1 MKLFRYMFLFIL
13 MASSLFAQT
22 ADEAV
27 QLMQGEE
34 GFGIRAAGM
43 GNAYTG
49 VADDYSAI
57 YWNPAGLAQIKNN
70 EILMS
75 LYNLRYANEATY
87 LNETTN
93 GTRTFTKFQSFGYAY
108 PFPVARGSLVMAF
121 GYQRINGMDSFSRF
135 SGYLPGTSS
144 NYLAFNISNDLGDY
158 GTLDFDRDIRQE
170 QTTSS
175 EGNLANW
182 SFGMAIDVSPAFSAG
197 FALNFVTGSSD
208 YASRYAQTDPNQK
221 NVYDIY
227 DGNNQHIETFMY
239 DHYNVNQDLHTS
251 YSAFQAKLGGLFR
264 LGEHLRFGANIT
276 LPMTLN
282 VEELWSVDDDL
293 GYDID
298 VLRDNTIYQFV
309 EAGNVDA
316 GTFEY
321 HISTPFTFSGGLSF
335 RNSFLVL
342 STSAEYTDWSQ
353 LRYEAPDNA
362 DASLYSNLLAENT
375 VLADQYQPV
384 LSYGVGAEV
393 NLFGDALSLRS
404 GFRYLPSALK
414 DASADADKKF
424 YSAGAAFRL
433 DKSSILEVAYTRH
446 NEKQTL
452 YYNYDWD
459 ADPMQTSESSTAQ
472 KVLVGLKLI
481 F

>member
-1 MKLFRYMFLFIL
+1 MRLFRYIFLFSL
-13 MASSLFAQT
+13 MVSTLFAQT
-22 ADEAV
+22 AEEAV
-27 QLMQGEE
+27 QLMQSED

-43 GNAYTG
+43 GNAYAG

-57 YWNPAGLAQIKNN
+57 YWNPAGLAQIKDN
-70 EILMS
+70 EVLLS

-93 GTRTFTKFQSFGYAY
+93 GTRTFTKFQNFGYAY
-108 PFPVARGSLVMAF
+108 PFPVSRGSLVMAF
-121 GYQRINGMDSFSRF
+121 GYQRINGMDNFSRF

-144 NYLAFNISNDLGDY
+144 NYLAFDISNDLGDY
-158 GTLDFDRDIRQE
+158 GTLDFDRDIHQE
-170 QTTSS
+170 QITSS
-175 EGNLANW
+175 EGNMANW
-182 SFGMAIDVSPAFSAG
+182 SFGMAIDVSSNFSAG
-197 FALNFVTGSSD
+197 FALNYVTGSSD

-239 DHYNVNQDLHTS
+239 DHYNVNQDLHTN

-264 LGEHLRFGANIT
+264 LGQHLRFGANIT

-282 VEELWSVDDDL
+282 VEEIWSVDDDL

-298 VLRDNTIYQFV
+298 VFSDNTIYQFV

-321 HISTPFTFSGGLSF
+321 NISTPFTFGGGLSY
-335 RNSFLVL
+335 RNSLMVL
-342 STSAEYTDWSQ
+342 SASAEYTDWSQ

-362 DASLYSNLLAENT
+362 DVSMYSDLLAENT
-375 VLADQYQPV
+375 VLADKYQPV
-384 LSYGVGAEV
+384 LSYALGAELNV
-393 NLFGDALSLRS
+393 FSDALSLR
-404 GFRYLPSALK
+404 GGYRYLPSALK
-414 DASADADKKF
+414 DASTDADKQF
-424 YSAGAAFRL
+424 YSAGVGFRL
-433 DKSSILEVAYTRH
+433 DESSTLEVAYVRH
-446 NEKQTL
+446 SEKQTL
-452 YYNYDWD
+452 YYQYDWD
-459 ADPMQTSESSTAQ
+459 ADPMQTSENHTAQ

>member
-1 MKLFRYMFLFIL
+1 MNLFRYIFLFAF
-13 MASSLFAQT
+13 MFSSLFAQT
-22 ADEAV
+22 AEEAV
-27 QLMQGEE
+27 QLMQSED

-70 EILMS
+70 EVLIS

-87 LNETTN
+87 LDETTD
-93 GTRTFTKFQSFGYAY
+93 GTRTFTKFQNFGYAY

-121 GYQRINGMDSFSRF
+121 GYQRINGMDNFSRF
-135 SGYLPGTSS
+135 SGYLPGTST
-144 NYLAFNISNDLGDY
+144 NYLAFDISNDLGDY
-158 GTLDFDRDIRQE
+158 GTLDFDRDIRQQ

-175 EGNLANW
+175 EGNMANW
-182 SFGMAIDVSPAFSAG
+182 SFGMAIDLSAAFSAG
-197 FALNFVTGSSD
+197 FALNYVTGSSD
-208 YASRYAQTDPNQK
+208 YTSQYAQTDPNQK

-239 DHYNVNQDLHTS
+239 DHYKVNQDLHTS

-264 LGEHLRFGANIT
+264 IGKHLRLGANMT

-282 VEELWSVDDDL
+282 VNEIWSVDDDL

-298 VLRDNTIYQFV
+298 VLNDNIIYQFT

-321 HISTPFTFSGGLSF
+321 NISTPFTFSGGLSF

-342 STSAEYTDWSQ
+342 SANAEYTDWSQ
-353 LRYEAPDNA
+353 LRYEAPDNK
-362 DASLYSNLLAENT
+362 DASLYSDLLAENT

-384 LSYGVGAEV
+384 LSYAVGAEV
-393 NLFGDALSLRS
+393 NLFGNALSLRS
-404 GFRYLPSALK
+404 GYRYLPSALK
-414 DASADADKKF
+414 EAPTDADKKF
-424 YSAGAAFRL
+424 YSAGLSFRL
-433 DKSSILEVAYTRH
+433 DESSSLELAYVLH
-446 NEKQTL
+446 KEKQTL
-452 YYNYDWD
+452 YYHYDWD
-459 ADPMQTSESSTAQ
+459 ADPMQTSESSAAQ
-472 KVLVGLKLI
+472 KVLVGLKLN